1 MNNDEGFYGGGWWII
16 LLFVLFAC
24 GWGGFGNNG
33 YGGGAQQNYVL
44 ASDFA
49 TIQRQLSDGFNGI
62 DNALDRQNAGICD
75 LGYTQLSLN
84 SQSNMAMM
92 QGFNGVQ
99 TQLADCCCKTQ
110 QNIKD
115 TQYGIA
121 TASGDIRAAIKDC
134 CCDQEKIAMQS
145 RFDAQTYNCN
155 TLSAID
161 KLGDRIV
168 AKLDYTEN
176 QRIRDENQ
184 YLKFAASQRE
194 LVDTLRPCPVPAY
207 QSCNPWAASYGFN
220 TCGCTGYGA

>member
-1 MNNDEGFYGGGWWII
+1 
-16 LLFVLFAC
+16 
-24 GWGGFGNNG
+24 
-33 YGGGAQQNYVL
+33 
-44 ASDFA
+44 
-49 TIQRQLSDGFNGI
+49 
-62 DNALDRQNAGICD
+62 
-75 LGYTQLSLN
+75 
-84 SQSNMAMM
+84 
-92 QGFNGVQ
+92 
-99 TQLADCCCKTQ
+99 
-110 QNIKD
+110 
-115 TQYGIA
+115 
-121 TASGDIRAAIKDC
+121 
-134 CCDQEKIAMQS
+134 MQS